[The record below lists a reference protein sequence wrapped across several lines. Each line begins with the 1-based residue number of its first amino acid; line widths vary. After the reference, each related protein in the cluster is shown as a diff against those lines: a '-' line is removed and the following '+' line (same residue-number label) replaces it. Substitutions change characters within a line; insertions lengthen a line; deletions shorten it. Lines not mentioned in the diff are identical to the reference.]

1 MTLRYL
7 STVLET
13 PHVVVAAAI
22 ATKVANPAL
31 AIPLALGSHF
41 ILEKIPHW
49 NPHINTEMKK
59 FGKISDSSKKIIML
73 DVILSLLFG
82 FYIASLAPNN
92 LRALTV
98 IFTCFVAVLP
108 DLIEA
113 PYYLAGTK
121 IDFIVKK
128 WIPFKKS
135 IQADASFL
143 PGLFNQVLIV
153 AVALLWALT

>member
-1 MTLRYL
+1 M
-7 STVLET
+7 LET

-49 NPHINTEMKK
+49 NPHINTEMKR
-59 FGKISDSSKKIIML
+59 FGKISDLSKKIITI
-73 DVILSLLFG
+73 DVVLSLILG
-82 FYIASLAPNN
+82 FYIAFLSLPDN
-92 LRALTV
+92 LRVLT
-98 IFTCFVAVLP
+98 IILTCFIAVTP

-113 PYYLAGTK
+113 PYYLIGTK
-121 IDFIVKK
+121 IDFITKK

-135 IQADASFL
+135 LQEDTNVYAGVFTQTIIIIAAFVWIL
-143 PGLFNQVLIV
+143 N
-153 AVALLWALT
+153 

>member
-1 MTLRYL
+1 
-7 STVLET
+7 VLET

-41 ILEKIPHW
+41 VLEKIPHW

-59 FGKISDSSKKIIML
+59 FGKISDFSKKVITA
-73 DVILSLLFG
+73 DVALSLLLG
-82 FYIASLAPNN
+82 FFIASLSLPDNT
-92 LRALTV
+92 RALTV
-98 IFTCFVAVLP
+98 ILTCFIAVTP

-113 PYYLAGTK
+113 PYYLAGSK

-135 IQADASFL
+135 LQADTSFSIGIL
-143 PGLFNQVLIV
+143 NQVLII
-153 AVALLWALT
+153 AAGFLWILS